1 MSVSRWLKIRV
12 FISLLAIF
20 STAGLALAEN
30 AKPRSSD
37 DHEFALPKLYN
48 WKGDFDGMMERRGIR
63 VLVPYSKTLF
73 FLNKGRE
80 YGVVAELMQE
90 VERWINKKERTGSQ
104 FFRIF
109 LIPKKREELF
119 DALNAGEGDVIAAN
133 LRVTPERLEKVDFT
147 LPILHDVKEIIVTG
161 PASPKLEALEDLSG
175 TEAYVRMSSTY
186 AEDLKILNEQFQK
199 SGKKPIKI
207 IPLDENLEDED
218 ILEMVNAGLLPY
230 AVVHQ
235 NIGDLWQKVFTNTKA
250 RDDLAVAPGGNIAW
264 AIRKGS
270 PLLKNKLDEFIK
282 EHAEGTGFGNVF
294 KHRYYAS
301 SDLIKNSIAS
311 DEVNKFSSLVG
322 IFKKYGDEN
331 KFDYLL
337 LAAQGFQESQLDQ
350 TKRSPRGAVGIMQLL
365 PATAAA
371 KPVSIM
377 GIDKSAELNIKAGAI
392 YMRNLRETYVNDPA
406 IDDKNQM
413 LMALAAYNAGPG
425 NLRAF
430 QSITKEMG
438 LNPNIWFKN
447 VERGAAKKVGIE
459 TVQYVS
465 NIYKYYL
472 AYKALLERE
481 AAQDVAKEA
490 IRQQPSR

>member
-1 MSVSRWLKIRV
+1 MRRWIRKAIVIGLVAICSGIGPALSEEIPSRKY
-12 FISLLAIF
+12 
-20 STAGLALAEN
+20 E
-30 AKPRSSD
+30 
-37 DHEFALPKLYN
+37 DHEFSLPKLYN
-48 WKGDFDGMMERRGIR
+48 WKGDFDGMMERRAIR

-90 VERWINKKERTGSQ
+90 LERWINKREHAGSQ
-104 FFRIF
+104 FFRIV
-109 LIPKKREELF
+109 LIPKKREDLIN
-119 DALNAGEGDVIAAN
+119 ALNVGEGDVVAAN
-133 LRVTPERLEKVDFT
+133 LRVNPNIIEKVDFA
-147 LPILHDVKEIIVTG
+147 LPVLRDVKEIIVTG
-161 PASPKLEALEDLSG
+161 PASPSLGALEDLSG
-175 TEAYVRMSSTY
+175 TEAYVRMSSSY
-186 AEDLKILNEQFQK
+186 AEDLKELNERFEK
-199 SGKKPIKI
+199 SGKQPVKI

-264 AIRKGS
+264 AIRKDS
-270 PLLKNKLDEFIK
+270 PLLKNELDLFIK
-282 EHAEGTGFGNVF
+282 EHAIGTGFGNSF
-294 KHRYYAS
+294 MHKYYTS
-301 SDLIKNSIAS
+301 SELIKNSMDS
-311 DEVNKFSSLVG
+311 NEVKKFTSLVET
-322 IFKKYGDEN
+322 FKKYGDEN
-331 KFDYLL
+331 KFDYLF

-365 PATAAA
+365 PSTAAA
-371 KPVSIM
+371 KPVSIV
-377 GIDKSAELNIKAGAI
+377 GVDKSVELNIKAGAI
-392 YMRNLRETYVNDPA
+392 YMRHLRETYVNDPA
-406 IDDKNQM
+406 VDDRNQM

-425 NLRAF
+425 NLRSF
-430 QSITKEMG
+430 RGITKEMG

-472 AYKALLERE
+472 VYKALLERE
-481 AAQDVAKEA
+481 AAQNEAKAA
-490 IRQQPSR
+490 IRGQQSK